1 MDARVMRIYTVASLL
16 IWVGI
21 MASTTIILSGTG
33 HLFDQIIILAAGAFF
48 YLVLLPGWF
57 RTLGERPT
65 DQ

>member
-1 MDARVMRIYTVASLL
+1 MNARVMRIYMIASLL

-21 MASTTIILSGTG
+21 MAATTLMLSGTG
-33 HLFDQIIILAAGAFF
+33 YLVDLIIILAAGAFF

-57 RTLGERPT
+57 RTLGERST